1 MLRSFQYKKNEYD
14 AIPLK
19 LVLLGANHDQEPVYR
34 MHGINLNQIIFC
46 KEGQGELIL
55 NNRKYVIDKGQCFII
70 FSNTPHEYHSTG
82 GKWILDIVGFNGS
95 IVPLLFRALKIN
107 SSGAYLLSNR
117 EMLEDHHKK
126 LIEIAEQNSRHKHM
140 LLSQETYALITDLSF
155 CLTHIA
161 SGSADYGNPTITQTI
176 EYLEAHYGEDVSL
189 DTLAQITSRTPEYLC
204 SIFKEHTG
212 LTIVKYLN
220 GIRLL
225 HAQILLVQEPSMSI
239 KEIAEKCGYSSAS
252 YFGKVFFKQYKLTPN
267 QYRMSHIM

>member
-14 AIPLK
+14 TIPLQ

-34 MHGINLNQIIFC
+34 MHGINLSQLLYC

-55 NNRKYVIDKGQCFII
+55 DNRKYVIDKGQCFII
-70 FSNTPHEYHSTG
+70 LKNTPHEYHSTG
-82 GKWILDIVGFNGS
+82 GKWILDIIGFNGS
-95 IVPLLFRALKIN
+95 IVPLLLRALKIN

-117 EMLEDHHKK
+117 DILEAHHKK
-126 LIEIAEQNSRHKHM
+126 LLEISEQNSKHKHM
-140 LLSQETYALITDLSF
+140 LLSQETYALLTDLTY

-161 SGSADYGNPTITQTI
+161 SQAADYGNPTITRII
-176 EYLEAHYGEDVSL
+176 EYLESHYGEDISL

-212 LTIVKYLN
+212 LTIVKYIN

-225 HAQILLVQEPSMSI
+225 HAKILLVEEPSMSVS
-239 KEIAEKCGYSSAS
+239 EIAIKCGYSSAS
-252 YFGKVFFKQYKLTPN
+252 YFGKVFLKQYKLTPN
-267 QYRMSHIM
+267 QYRMSHLM